1 MIPSTFFKLAFDFAY
16 ALGVARS
23 YILHGCRLFIE
34 PRGKRGSQ
42 ISYVRWG
49 RAPQDF
55 LARGSFI

>member
-1 MIPSTFFKLAFDFAY
+1 MVARTFFKLAFDFAY
-16 ALGVARS
+16 ALGAALS

-49 RAPQDF
+49 ALRKTF
-55 LARGSFI
+55 SRMGTL